1 MKFKKKNIFII
12 FMLVLSIMTLVN
24 LYIKVP
30 KIKEEISVNIKE
42 NMISSIS
49 SIIKNF
55 ERHIQEEL
63 KSSPKLTL
71 VEIFKNSSITREHF
85 ESELNLLVTNDI
97 KYAFM
102 LYRDSKNRFRFLLDG
117 SIKDKIDLGIK
128 FNTRNNTWNRVYN
141 SKKAQM
147 IEQHDLSEL
156 WITYIVPILYENNVV
171 GVVAVD
177 LSFDKQKNTLEIL
190 QPLKDNLM
198 VVIGLISIIILVALA
213 QYVLYYFSQK
223 RVYID
228 ALTKVKNRQYLN
240 DILPT
245 IEFKKYHIAM
255 LDIDRFKLINDT
267 YGHDVGDDVL
277 KEISTALSS
286 STRSEDHL
294 VRYGG
299 EEFILLMPLGKLSK
313 KNAFLLLER
322 LRERIGKITI
332 LANDEEIKPTISIGA
347 NLSTKE
353 SNNVY
358 DAIKLADN
366 KLYEAK
372 QQGRNRTIFS

>member
-1 MKFKKKNIFII
+1 
-12 FMLVLSIMTLVN
+12 MTLLN
-24 LYIKVP
+24 LYVKIPKV
-30 KIKEEISVNIKE
+30 KEEISINIKE
-42 NMISSIS
+42 NMISSID
-49 SIIKNF
+49 SIMKNF

-63 KSSPKLTL
+63 KNSPKLTL
-71 VEIFKNSSITREHF
+71 VEIFKNNSIIKEHF
-85 ESELNLLVTNDI
+85 ESELNLLVTSDI

-102 LYRDSKNRFRFLLDG
+102 LYRDSKKRFRFLLDG
-117 SIKDKIDLGIK
+117 SIKDKVSLGIK
-128 FNTRNNTWNRVYN
+128 FNARNDTWNKAYD

-156 WITYIVPILYENNVV
+156 WITYIVPILYKEYVV

-177 LSFDKQKNTLEIL
+177 LSFDKQKNTLKIL

-198 VVIGLISIIILVALA
+198 VVIGLISLIILVTLA

-228 ALTKVKNRQYLN
+228 ALTKVKNRQFLN

-267 YGHDVGDDVL
+267 YGHDVGDEVL

-286 STRSEDHL
+286 STRSGDHL

-299 EEFILLMPLGKLSK
+299 EEFVLLMPSGKLNK
-313 KNAFLLLER
+313 KNAFILLER
-322 LRERIGKITI
+322 LRERIEKITI
-332 LANDEEIKPTISIGA
+332 LSNDEEIKPTISIGA
-347 NLSTKE
+347 NLNTKD

-372 QQGRNRTIFS
+372 QQGRNRTNFF